1 MVPLDNVID
10 VKKISKQDY
19 SNNIFVMIY
28 IMACTISCMIS
39 TIFIIGMIYFY
50 NITDKS
56 SIVKHYKGKLSS
68 DLQKRYD
75 IISKERR
82 YISYQGYILGF
93 ILSLFIIF
101 YNLKIKGVKMNN
113 FALVCTVMATCF
125 LTNYFYYILTPK
137 SDWMLNHMGNQ
148 EEVKAWLQM
157 YREMSYNYHAGLA
170 LGIIAVGILAFAFR
184 C

>member
-1 MVPLDNVID
+1 
-10 VKKISKQDY
+10 
-19 SNNIFVMIY
+19 
-28 IMACTISCMIS
+28 MACTISCMIS
-39 TIFIIGMIYFY
+39 AVFIIGMIYFY
-50 NITDKS
+50 NMTDKS
-56 SIVKHYKGKLSS
+56 LIVKHYKEKLSS

-75 IISKERR
+75 KISKERMT
-82 YISYQGYILGF
+82 ISYQGYILGF

-101 YNLKIKGVKMNN
+101 YNLKIKGVKLSN

-157 YREMSYNYHAGLA
+157 YRDMSYNYHMGLV
-170 LGIIAVGILAFAFR
+170 LGIVAVGILAFAFR

>member
-1 MVPLDNVID
+1 
-10 VKKISKQDY
+10 
-19 SNNIFVMIY
+19 
-28 IMACTISCMIS
+28 MACLLSCAISA
-39 TIFIIGMIYFY
+39 IFIIGMIYFY
-50 NITDKS
+50 NMTDKS
-56 SIVKHYKGKLSS
+56 TIVKHYKEKLSS

-75 IISKERR
+75 KIAKERMT
-82 YISYQGYILGF
+82 ISYYGYALGV
-93 ILSLFIIF
+93 ILSLIIIF
-101 YNLKIKGVKMNN
+101 YNLKIKGAKMTT

-125 LTNYFYYILTPK
+125 LTNYFYYMLSPK

-170 LGIIAVGILAFAFR
+170 LGIVAVGVLAFAFR